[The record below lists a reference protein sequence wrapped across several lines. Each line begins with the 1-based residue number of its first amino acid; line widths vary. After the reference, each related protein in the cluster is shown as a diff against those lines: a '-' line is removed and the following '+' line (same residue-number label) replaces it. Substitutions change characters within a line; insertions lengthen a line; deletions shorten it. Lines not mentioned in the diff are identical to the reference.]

1 MQRLLPA
8 TEQTAWPGAH
18 TPGTLLL
25 RASWTTGAWA
35 PSSRGLFGMS
45 LQLTGPDPKEI
56 SKWSG
61 LLARCL
67 SEEGRVRAARGH
79 PSVLAERRRHRRS
92 AAAMA
97 CGWRGLQF
105 AGAQDSITYLKLSM
119 RGRPHTRVQ
128 AGMLSNVYGMLDC
141 VAHVCAG
148 AGWPCSMRNVGED
161 PKINLARTQAHVCR
175 RGAKDRR
182 RRDEPEP

>member
-1 MQRLLPA
+1 MFGNA
-8 TEQTAWPGAH
+8 GAHAPGA
-18 TPGTLLL
+18 LLQ

-45 LQLTGPDPKEI
+45 RQLTGPI

-61 LLARCL
+61 LLVRCL
-67 SEEGRVRAARGH
+67 SETGRVRAAHGR

-105 AGAQDSITYLKLSM
+105 AGAQDSIAYLYALW
-119 RGRPHTRVQ
+119 Q
-128 AGMLSNVYGMLDC
+128 A
-141 VAHVCAG
+141 AG
-148 AGWPCSMRNVGED
+148 AARRPAHLPLWTTGLRRDCPDHINVILSDLWDTKYLLPCPRL
-161 PKINLARTQAHVCR
+161 INTHTLRLSPSLARASKSRPGCSSP
-175 RGAKDRR
+175 K
-182 RRDEPEP
+182 